1 MARRATVYITHTQ
14 LTARAVGLSLWVGAD
29 DLSDAALRDVFLSLR
44 GARALACMLAG
55 SALGV
60 AGVLVQGL
68 FRNTLASP
76 DLLGTTAGANL
87 GGRLAILAFQPLLVA
102 SSGTLSADVLL
113 PLGCL
118 VGAALSLALLLVFVR
133 QDSDSVVLLLV
144 GFILGS
150 LFLSVASFVT
160 SIAQESWEVGR
171 AVVAFA
177 LGSVT
182 GTSLRVIA
190 LCTPLVLVG
199 TLMAFAWGRTLD
211 VLLSGE
217 EEAKTLG
224 VDVRATRSWV
234 VIWVSVLTA
243 AAVTLAGSIAFVGLI
258 VPHVL
263 RPIVGSTHRSLVPAA
278 ALLGGAFAVLCDVAA
293 RSFPTRAEVPLGVVT
308 GLLGAPVFLWLL
320 LRQRRMERDA

>member
-1 MARRATVYITHTQ
+1 MARRAIVYVSLTL
-14 LTARAVGLSLWVGAD
+14 LTAAAFGLSLGVGAG
-29 DLSDAALRDVFLSLR
+29 DLGDAALRDVFLSLR

-68 FRNTLASP
+68 FRNPLASP
-76 DLLGTTAGANL
+76 DILGTSAGANL

-102 SSGTLSADVLL
+102 SHGVLSPDVLL

-118 VGAALSLALLLVFVR
+118 VGAVVSLAFLLFFV
-133 QDSDSVVLLLV
+133 QQESDSMVLLLV

-199 TLMAFAWGRTLD
+199 TLAAFAWGRTLD

-234 VIWVSVLTA
+234 VIWVSVLTS

-278 ALLGGAFAVLCDVAA
+278 ALLGGSFAVLCDVGA
-293 RSFPTRAEVPLGVVT
+293 RAIPTRSEVPLGVVT

-320 LRQRRMERDA
+320 VRQRRLERDA

>member
-1 MARRATVYITHTQ
+1 MARRATVYITLTL
-14 LTARAVGLSLWVGAD
+14 LTALAFGLSLWVGAG

>member
-1 MARRATVYITHTQ
+1 MTRRALVY
-14 LTARAVGLSLWVGAD
+14 LGLSLLTALAFGLSLGVGAGDLD
-29 DLSDAALRDVFLSLR
+29 DAGLRDVFLSLR
-44 GARALACMLAG
+44 GARALACLLAG

-68 FRNTLASP
+68 FRNPLASP
-76 DLLGTTAGANL
+76 DILGTSAGANL
-87 GGRLAILAFQPLLVA
+87 GGRLAILAFQPLMVA
-102 SSGTLSADVLL
+102 SDGLLSPDVLL

-118 VGAALSLALLLVFVR
+118 VGAVLSLAFLMVFVR
-133 QDSDSVVLLLV
+133 GETDSVVLLLV

-177 LGSVT
+177 LGSVA

-190 LCTPLVLVG
+190 LCTPLVVVG
-199 TLMAFAWGRTLD
+199 TLAAFTWGRTLD

-224 VDVRATRSWV
+224 VDVRATRTWV
-234 VIWVSVLTA
+234 VVWVSVLTS

-263 RPIVGSTHRSLVPAA
+263 RPVVGSTHRSLVPAA
-278 ALLGGAFAVLCDVAA
+278 ALLGGAFAILCDVGA
-293 RSFPTRAEVPLGVVT
+293 RSIPTRSEVPLGVVT

-320 LRQRRMERDA
+320 VRQRRLERDA

>member
-1 MARRATVYITHTQ
+1 MARRATVYLTLTV
-14 LTARAVGLSLWVGAD
+14 LTALSFALSLRVGAG
-29 DLSDAALRDVFLSLR
+29 DLGDAGLRDVFLSLR

-60 AGVLVQGL
+60 AGVMVQGL
-68 FRNTLASP
+68 FRNPLASP
-76 DLLGTTAGANL
+76 DILGTTAGANL
-87 GGRLAILAFQPLLVA
+87 GGRVAILAFQPLLLATDGAV
-102 SSGTLSADVLL
+102 SPDVLL

-118 VGAALSLALLLVFVR
+118 LGAAGSLAVLVFFVR
-133 QDSDSVVLLLV
+133 EESDSVVLLLV
-144 GFILGS
+144 GFILSS

-177 LGSVT
+177 LGSVS

-190 LCTPLVLVG
+190 LCTPLVLLG
-199 TLMAFAWGRTLD
+199 TLAAFAWGRTLD

-217 EEAKTLG
+217 EEAQTLG
-224 VDVRATRSWV
+224 VDVRTTRTWV
-234 VIWVSVLTA
+234 VIWVSVLTS

-263 RPIVGSTHRSLVPAA
+263 RPVVGSTHRSLVPAA
-278 ALLGGAFAVLCDVAA
+278 ALLGGAFAVLCDVGA

-320 LRQRRMERDA
+320 LRERRGERNL

>member
-1 MARRATVYITHTQ
+1 MARRATVY
-14 LTARAVGLSLWVGAD
+14 LTLALIVVAAFGLSLRVGAG
-29 DLSDAALRDVFLSLR
+29 DLGDAALREVFLSLR
-44 GARALACMLAG
+44 GARALACLLAG
-55 SALGV
+55 SALAV

-68 FRNTLASP
+68 FRNPLASP
-76 DLLGTTAGANL
+76 DILGTTAGANL
-87 GGRLAILAFQPLLVA
+87 GGRIAILLFQPLLVA
-102 SSGTLSADVLL
+102 TGGVVSPDVLL

-118 VGAALSLALLLVFVR
+118 IGAAGSLALLVVFVR

-177 LGSVT
+177 LGSVS
-182 GTSLRVIA
+182 GTSLRTIA

-199 TLMAFAWGRTLD
+199 TLAAFGWGRTLD

-217 EEAKTLG
+217 EEARTLG
-224 VDVRATRSWV
+224 VDVRATRTWV
-234 VIWVSVLTA
+234 VIWVSVLTS

-263 RPIVGSTHRSLVPAA
+263 RPIVGSTHRGLVPAA
-278 ALLGGAFAVLCDVAA
+278 ALLGGAFTVLCDVAA

-320 LRQRRMERDA
+320 LRQRRAERDV

>member
-1 MARRATVYITHTQ
+1 MARRALVYIS
-14 LTARAVGLSLWVGAD
+14 LTLLTVLAFGLSLRVGAG
-29 DLSDAALRDVFLSLR
+29 DLGDAALRDVFLSLR

-68 FRNTLASP
+68 FRNPLASP
-76 DLLGTTAGANL
+76 DILGTSAGANL

-102 SSGTLSADVLL
+102 SNGALSPDVLL

-118 VGAALSLALLLVFVR
+118 VGAVVSLAFLLLFV
-133 QDSDSVVLLLV
+133 QQESDSMVLLLV

-199 TLMAFAWGRTLD
+199 TLAAFAWGRTLD

-234 VIWVSVLTA
+234 VIWVSVLTS

-278 ALLGGAFAVLCDVAA
+278 ALLGGSFAVLCDVGA
-293 RSFPTRAEVPLGVVT
+293 RVIPTRSEVPLGVVT

-320 LRQRRMERDA
+320 VRQRRLERDA